1 MRKLIILLFASALI
15 FGCSQEAEEKTG
27 EMVEEAATDNSINAP
42 TLEPLPDWD
51 SLPPIVEE
59 IVEEAA
65 TDNSINAPTL
75 EPLPDWDSLP
85 PIVEEPKL
93 EPLPDWD
100 SLPPIVEEIVEE
112 AATDNGMNVPKLE
125 PLPDWDSLP
134 PIVEEMASEDGTT
147 MMEKAEEKTEE
158 TVDIAKDKVGEMM
171 KKE

>member
-65 TDNSINAPTL
+65 TDNGMN
-75 EPLPDWDSLP
+75 
-85 PIVEEPKL
+85 VPKL

>member
-27 EMVEEAATDNSINAP
+27 E
-42 TLEPLPDWD
+42 
-51 SLPPIVEE
+51 

-65 TDNSINAPTL
+65 TDNGMN
-75 EPLPDWDSLP
+75 
-85 PIVEEPKL
+85 VPKL

>member
-27 EMVEEAATDNSINAP
+27 EMVEEEAATDNSINAP

-85 PIVEEPKL
+85 PIVEE
-93 EPLPDWD
+93 
-100 SLPPIVEEIVEE
+100 
-112 AATDNGMNVPKLE
+112 
-125 PLPDWDSLP
+125 
-134 PIVEEMASEDGTT
+134 MASEDGTT

>member
-42 TLEPLPDWD
+42 T
-51 SLPPIVEE
+51 
-59 IVEEAA
+59 
-65 TDNSINAPTL
+65 
-75 EPLPDWDSLP
+75 
-85 PIVEEPKL
+85 L